1 MTSTLVGGSWIGFLW
16 HKNCFAGLFSDHL
29 VFHLAHIGTE
39 LNKIKWNYPKH
50 VFSFCLCMIIAFFL
64 KVLFSLMKNEKTL
77 FFFSMIQ
84 LVWHHQFHF
93 LSDSSMFLLKSF
105 KNFLKC
111 NLCIAAVYKIFPLR
125 YVLYILP
132 YRKLFMEA
140 TSTISLSG
148 STYGPPDPSFILR
161 SDKKSDIS

>member
-1 MTSTLVGGSWIGFLW
+1 MKLHKACLFFL
-16 HKNCFAGLFSDHL
+16 SVYD
-29 VFHLAHIGTE
+29 
-39 LNKIKWNYPKH
+39 YR
-50 VFSFCLCMIIAFFL
+50 FFL

-161 SDKKSDIS
+161 SDKKSDISQWNDPKKIKRLSKIGVSSDWILFAFFTVVKSYVTKS